1 MFDFSGGKW
10 PVSQDLTSVFARTF
24 SDIASPGNGWSG
36 IERIAIADV
45 GRTGPNAT
53 TGDVLPQPA
62 VDAAVLVV
70 KAQNTA
76 NEAWVRDTVSEIG
89 ATRYV
94 EIVGIASAMNAID
107 TITEMLGFEA
117 EPLPEPQPGEPV
129 PGASNPRLKKRSAWV
144 PMAGPPKP
152 RFAISAS
159 PGTQETVTRL
169 LDRLYPSID
178 EFGRDA
184 PVRGLSR
191 EQAEIVALKVSH
203 SNECFW

>member
-1 MFDFSGGKW
+1 MFDLSGGEW
-10 PVSQDLTSVFARTF
+10 PAPQDLAPVFTRTF
-24 SDIASPGNGWSG
+24 LDIASPGNGWSG
-36 IERIAIADV
+36 IERVTIAKV
-45 GRTGPNAT
+45 GRTGANPT
-53 TGDVLPQPA
+53 TSDVLPQAA
-62 VDAAVLVV
+62 VDAAVLIV
-70 KAQNTA
+70 KAQSTA
-76 NEAWVRDTVSEIG
+76 NEAWVLDTVLEIG

-94 EIVGIASAMNAID
+94 EIVGIASAIRAID

-129 PGASNPRLKKRSAWV
+129 PGASNPRLKRRSAWV
-144 PMAGPPKP
+144 PMSGPPKP

-159 PGTQETVTRL
+159 PGTQATVTRL

-178 EFGRDA
+178 EFGEEGSM
-184 PVRGLSR
+184 RGLTR